1 MINAVV
7 TSQCLNVLA
16 DGVYTCFVFVCRGSG
31 SVSVGFESPCGGFS
45 PYLSF
50 IQPEI
55 TYDLF
60 KQSFN

>member
-50 IQPEI
+50 I
-55 TYDLF
+55 
-60 KQSFN
+60 